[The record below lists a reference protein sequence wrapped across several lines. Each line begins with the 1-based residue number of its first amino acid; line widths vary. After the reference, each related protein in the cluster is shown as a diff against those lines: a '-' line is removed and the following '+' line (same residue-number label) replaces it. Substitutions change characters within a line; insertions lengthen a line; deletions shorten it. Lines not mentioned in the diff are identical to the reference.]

1 MTGPTNPSAVNYDPA
16 ATEDDG
22 SGLYLRKVDG
32 ACMLFSEVPEVLPRH
47 FTVSYSPIAENW
59 VFFHGYFPNQYLQ
72 TREQLYTVHGNKLY
86 KHNAGPPGLY
96 YGTAPEPFF
105 LDLVVVSKRESI
117 LSAIQWVTEV
127 FLADKDQELET
138 FTHITVWNNNQ
149 CTGRLALSTVMEYVS
164 AQTRK
169 SQGHWNFNMLRDIV
183 IDHDVAFLEDLLQDF
198 AVIDTAIDVTLPW
211 YEKELLVDNH
221 FIIRLEYGNTENKK
235 IVFHSYGA
243 TLDDSY

>member
-22 SGLYLRKVDG
+22 SGLYLRKVNG
-32 ACMLFSEVPEVLPRH
+32 ACMLFSEVPDILPRH

-59 VFFHGYFPNQYLQ
+59 VFFHGYYPNQYVQ
-72 TREQLYTVHGNKLY
+72 TRNQLYTVYGNRMY
-86 KHNAGPPGLY
+86 KHNAGPPGMY
-96 YGTAPEPFF
+96 YGPDPLPFF
-105 LDLVVVSKRESI
+105 VDLVVVARNESI

-127 FLADKDQELET
+127 LAGGKDQEHDT

-149 CTGRLALSTVMEYVS
+149 CTGRIQLSTVMEDLQV
-164 AQTRK
+164 QTRK
-169 SQGHWNFNMLRDIV
+169 SKGYWNFNSLRDIV
-183 IDHDVAFLEDLLQDF
+183 ADHGVQFLEDLLQDF
-198 AVIDTAIDVTLPW
+198 AVKEDALDVTLPW
-211 YEKELLVDNH
+211 YEKELLVDSH
-221 FIIRLEYGNTENKK
+221 FIIRLEYDNTSAKK